1 MDAATL
7 VLPLLII
14 GACLGGYILL
24 YNGLARAV
32 TVVEQGWAG
41 IEVQLKRRHDLAPQ
55 LVKAVK
61 AALRHD
67 NEIFDRVLA
76 SREKAMATL
85 NTHDPAL
92 ISATEAEFSQAV
104 SRLIG
109 FTEDNPEITATGNIA
124 NFQKQVEETEDQIA
138 ASRRLYNGN
147 VQALNARIV
156 TFPGNLVASAHQ
168 FQKAVFFELDP
179 QERSAALATPDHD
192 L

>member
-1 MDAATL
+1 MTGT
-7 VLPLLII
+7 LLII
-14 GACLGGYILL
+14 AVLLLLALLGGYILI

-32 TVVEQGWAG
+32 TTVEQGWAG

-67 NEIFDRVLA
+67 NEIFEKVLA
-76 SREKAMATL
+76 SREKAIATL
-85 NTHDPAL
+85 ATHDPDL
-92 ISATEAEFSQAV
+92 IAASEAEFSHAV

-109 FTEDNPEITATGNIA
+109 FTEDNPQITATANIGQ
-124 NFQKQVEETEDQIA
+124 FQRQVEETEDQIA

-156 TFPGNLVASAHQ
+156 TFPGNIVASTHGFRAA
-168 FQKAVFFELDP
+168 KFFELAP
-179 QERSAALATPDHD
+179 QERTAALAAPDHD